1 MGNSLATFDEE
12 VFDFS
17 NASSSLKKIIQS
29 GELENNIIGQS
40 IESARGRY
48 PQYTFQVIRRN
59 GKFVRRLRFTRRNR
73 INLDMTHR
81 NGKEVIRAICNIG

>member
-29 GELENNIIGQS
+29 GELEIILSDNQLNPPEDDIHS
-40 IESARGRY
+40 I
-48 PQYTFQVIRRN
+48 PF
-59 GKFVRRLRFTRRNR
+59 K
-73 INLDMTHR
+73 
-81 NGKEVIRAICNIG
+81 